1 MNYYIFII
9 IGIILYLYLNTK
21 DNFNVGAQY
30 VLTRQGTGLDESD
43 NAIPLVESDPNT
55 ILLDMLDKISTD
67 TSVCALDG
75 FGDCEL
81 LQHLKGGSCQI
92 NSIVGLY
99 RALGVPFQEADRY
112 YINSIG
118 DWLANKTY
126 LEYVYIYL
134 ANRKS
139 MRALSVY
146 NNLNPVEPVV
156 SFTLDILVFLS
167 MLKNNA
173 LYTVFVEGVG
183 GDAIYLQF
191 DGHFIEAIGYTH
203 NLLMY
208 KTNYTGLQSF
218 VDFVNQTISFDSPE
232 KKINIIGELMNSL
245 TNLSQLSQEVLRNGN
260 VCIMIDLCQKKFY
273 AVTELDYPS
282 TIHLLS
288 DDGSVPAQD
297 SVQFAEYNTLWKLK
311 VNIKFLMKHVRLL
324 LQVYSQVSLIDNTAI
339 LSPLDLNNIDSDD
352 SDLLRIH
359 DRWKNSEKFRQVF
372 TLQAVTFLELDDDD
386 YTATNLPLLPPNF
399 FRGHANTLCKVPPP
413 PSAQFED
420 VAPLCNPMPDN
431 MVCAPK
437 EVNGVMYN
445 ICQLD
450 SNHCSVSLND
460 DDDGGGSL

>member
-1 MNYYIFII
+1 MCCY
-9 IGIILYLYLNTK
+9 
-21 DNFNVGAQY
+21 
-30 VLTRQGTGLDESD
+30 
-43 NAIPLVESDPNT
+43 
-55 ILLDMLDKISTD
+55 
-67 TSVCALDG
+67 
-75 FGDCEL
+75 
-81 LQHLKGGSCQI
+81 
-92 NSIVGLY
+92 
-99 RALGVPFQEADRY
+99 
-112 YINSIG
+112 
-118 DWLANKTY
+118 
-126 LEYVYIYL
+126 
-134 ANRKS
+134 
-139 MRALSVY
+139 
-146 NNLNPVEPVV
+146 
-156 SFTLDILVFLS
+156 
-167 MLKNNA
+167 NA
-173 LYTVFVEGVG
+173 LIDHRDQYASE
-183 GDAIYLQF
+183 
-191 DGHFIEAIGYTH
+191 
-203 NLLMY
+203 
-208 KTNYTGLQSF
+208 KGL
-218 VDFVNQTISFDSPE
+218 P
-232 KKINIIGELMNSL
+232 KL
-245 TNLSQLSQEVLRNGN
+245 
-260 VCIMIDLCQKKFY
+260 CIDLCQKKFY

-460 DDDGGGSL
+460 DDGGGGSL